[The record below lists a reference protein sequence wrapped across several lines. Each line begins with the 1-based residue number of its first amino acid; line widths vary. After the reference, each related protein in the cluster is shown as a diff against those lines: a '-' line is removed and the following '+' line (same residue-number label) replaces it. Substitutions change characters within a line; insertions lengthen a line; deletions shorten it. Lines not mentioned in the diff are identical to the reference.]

1 MANIAQTMSE
11 LGTTVVVGVGK
22 GLGASLCRRFAEAG
36 HPIAMAARD
45 AKRLDPLVH
54 EIENTGGSAMAFNA
68 DATEEED
75 VVRLFARVEADV
87 GQVEIAIFNVG
98 ALRYQTSILDMPTE
112 EFQNA
117 WRTSC
122 LGGMIVGREAARL
135 MVPRSRGTIQFTGG
149 IPSRRAGA
157 KQAAFAVGK
166 FGLRAVAQ
174 SMARELAPKG
184 IHVSHFVIEG
194 MINNQ
199 RMRKLEPEK
208 AAEED
213 GLVSTEALAD
223 LYYQIHRQPKS
234 SWTFEVDVRPWQD
247 SF

>member
-1 MANIAQTMSE
+1 MSE
-11 LGTTVVVGVGK
+11 LSTALVVGVGE
-22 GLGASLCRRFAEAG
+22 GLGASLCRRFAAAG
-36 HPIAMAARD
+36 HPIAMAARNTT
-45 AKRLDPLVH
+45 KLTPLVE
-54 EIENTGGSAMAFNA
+54 EIQNAGGTAMAFNA
-68 DATEEED
+68 DATKEED
-75 VVRLFARVEADV
+75 VVHLFASVEADM
-87 GQVEIAIFNVG
+87 GQVEIVIFNVG
-98 ALRYQTSILDMPTE
+98 ALRYLASILDMPTK

-149 IPSRRAGA
+149 IPSRRAEA
-157 KQAAFAVGK
+157 KQAAFAVGM

-184 IHVSHFVIEG
+184 IHVSHFVVEG
-194 MINNQ
+194 MIDNQ
-199 RMRKLEPEK
+199 FIRKLVPEK

-213 GLVSTEALAD
+213 GLISTEALAD

-234 SWTFEVDVRPWQD
+234 CWTFEADLRPWQ
-247 SF
+247 SPF

>member
-1 MANIAQTMSE
+1 
-11 LGTTVVVGVGK
+11 
-22 GLGASLCRRFAEAG
+22 
-36 HPIAMAARD
+36 
-45 AKRLDPLVH
+45 
-54 EIENTGGSAMAFNA
+54 MAFNA

-75 VVRLFARVEADV
+75 VVRLFARIEADV

-149 IPSRRAGA
+149 LPSRRAGA

-194 MINNQ
+194 MINSQ

-234 SWTFEVDVRPWQD
+234 SWTFEVDARPWQD
-247 SF
+247 LF

>member
-1 MANIAQTMSE
+1 MSV
-11 LGTTVVVGVGK
+11 LGTTLVVGVGE
-22 GLGASLCRRFAEAG
+22 GLGASLCRRFAAAG

-45 AKRLDPLVH
+45 TTKLTPLVD
-54 EIENTGGSAMAFNA
+54 EIQSAGGTAMTFNA
-68 DATEEED
+68 DATTEKD
-75 VVRLFARVEADV
+75 VVRLFASAEADL

-98 ALRYQTSILDMPTE
+98 ALRYEASILDMPTK

-135 MVPRSRGTIQFTGG
+135 MVPRGHGTIQFTGG
-149 IPSRRAGA
+149 IPSRRAEA
-157 KQAAFAVGK
+157 NQAAFAVGK

-184 IHVSHFVIEG
+184 IHVSHFVIGG

-208 AAEED
+208 ASEED
-213 GLVSTEALAD
+213 GMVSPEALAD

-234 SWTFEVDVRPWQD
+234 GWTFEVDLRPWKSQ
-247 SF
+247 F

>member
-1 MANIAQTMSE
+1 MSE
-11 LGTTVVVGVGK
+11 LSTALVVGVGE
-22 GLGASLCRRFAEAG
+22 GLGASLCRRFAAAG
-36 HPIAMAARD
+36 HPIAMAARNTT
-45 AKRLDPLVH
+45 KLTPLVE
-54 EIENTGGSAMAFNA
+54 EIQNAGGTAMAFNA
-68 DATEEED
+68 DATKEED
-75 VVRLFARVEADV
+75 VVRLFSRVEADV
-87 GQVEIAIFNVG
+87 GQVEITIFNVG
-98 ALRYQTSILDMPTE
+98 ALRYLSSILDMPTE

-149 IPSRRAGA
+149 MPSRTAGS

-199 RMRKLEPEK
+199 RMRELEPEK

-247 SF
+247 

>member
-1 MANIAQTMSE
+1 M
-11 LGTTVVVGVGK
+11 
-22 GLGASLCRRFAEAG
+22 
-36 HPIAMAARD
+36 
-45 AKRLDPLVH
+45 
-54 EIENTGGSAMAFNA
+54 
-68 DATEEED
+68 
-75 VVRLFARVEADV
+75 
-87 GQVEIAIFNVG
+87 
-98 ALRYQTSILDMPTE
+98 
-112 EFQNA
+112 
-117 WRTSC
+117 
-122 LGGMIVGREAARL
+122 
-135 MVPRSRGTIQFTGG
+135 
-149 IPSRRAGA
+149 PSRTAGS

-199 RMRKLEPEK
+199 RMRELEPEK

-247 SF
+247 